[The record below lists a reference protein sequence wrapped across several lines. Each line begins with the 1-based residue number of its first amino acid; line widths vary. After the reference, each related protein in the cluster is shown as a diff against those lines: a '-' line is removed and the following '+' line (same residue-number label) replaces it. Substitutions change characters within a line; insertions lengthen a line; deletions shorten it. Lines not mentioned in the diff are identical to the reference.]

1 MRDPLREGRL
11 LIFVLAILYSGW
23 SVAGLD
29 EGLEALR
36 KGDYATASREL
47 RPLAERGSA
56 EAQYRVG
63 LMYEFGKGYAADM
76 AQALVW
82 LRKAAAQGHVAAEVE
97 LGVIY
102 TSGDGVTRDD
112 VQAVGWFRKAA
123 TQGNATAQYNLGMMY
138 AKGNGVPVDDTQ
150 AVAWLRKAGEQ
161 GFTLA
166 LFYLGVA
173 YENGEGVAKDEVL
186 AYAHHALAAR
196 NGSKD
201 ALSHRD
207 EIATRLTAAELREAK
222 ALAAAWE
229 VGKPTPSR
237 VAVAK
242 EEPRTSAT
250 PDARAPDKC
259 SAAGLMEGEKFSVSH
274 CAVALFG
281 DAHSV
286 AIWFNEE
293 PISAA
298 EAEAFQTSS
307 YVASAQAGRA
317 RTMASI
323 MFCPGGGGTTAS
335 AAAVKSLDLSTN
347 HAKAALAGVQWV
359 VTSPADFKVEKMS
372 GDIRPGG
379 TLAGKIVGSRGKTT
393 WSFEFDVTLPTKE
406 AAAGMSCGN

>member
-1 MRDPLREGRL
+1 MRYPLREGRL
-11 LIFVLAILYSGW
+11 LILVVAMLYPGW
-23 SVAGLD
+23 GVAGLD

-36 KGDYATASREL
+36 KGDYVTAAHEL
-47 RPLAERGSA
+47 RQLAERGNA

-63 LMYEFGKGYAADM
+63 LMYEFGKGYDADM
-76 AQALVW
+76 AQAIIW

-102 TSGDGVTRDD
+102 TTGDGVPRDY

-138 AKGNGVPVDDTQ
+138 AKGQGVPVDDAQ
-150 AVAWLRKAGEQ
+150 AVAWFRKAAEQ
-161 GFTLA
+161 GFALA

-196 NGSKD
+196 NGNKE
-201 ALSHRD
+201 ALTHRD
-207 EIATRLTAAELREAK
+207 EIARRLTAAQFREAQ

-237 VAVAK
+237 TAAAK
-242 EEPRTSAT
+242 DQ
-250 PDARAPDKC
+250 PDTKAGGGARAQDKC
-259 SAAGLMEGEKFSVSH
+259 SATGLMEGEKFSVNH
-274 CAVALFG
+274 CAVALYG
-281 DAHSV
+281 DQHSV

-293 PISAA
+293 PITAP

-307 YVASAQAGRA
+307 YVASPHAGRQ
-317 RTMASI
+317 RTMATI
-323 MFCPGGGGTTAS
+323 MFCPGGGATTAA
-335 AAAVKSLDLSTN
+335 AAAVKSIDLSTN
-347 HAKAALAGVQWV
+347 HAKAVLAGVQWV
-359 VTSPADFKVEKMS
+359 VESPTDFKVEKMS

-393 WSFEFDVTLPTKE
+393 WNFEFDVTLPTRD
-406 AAAGMSCGN
+406 AAAGMSCGK

>member
-1 MRDPLREGRL
+1 MRNPLRGRRL
-11 LIFVLAILYSGW
+11 LIVVLAMLYAGW
-23 SVAGLD
+23 SIAGLD
-29 EGLEALR
+29 EGLEALK
-36 KGDYATASREL
+36 KGDYVAAAREL

-63 LMYEFGKGYAADM
+63 LMYEFGKGYDADM
-76 AQALVW
+76 AQAIVW

-123 TQGNATAQYNLGMMY
+123 TQGSPTAQYNLGMMY
-138 AKGNGVPVDDTQ
+138 AKGQGVPVDDAQ
-150 AVAWLRKAGEQ
+150 AVAWFRKAAEQ

-186 AYAHHALAAR
+186 AYAHHALAAK
-196 NGSKD
+196 NGNKD
-201 ALSHRD
+201 ALAHRD
-207 EIATRLTAAELREAK
+207 EIAGRLSAAQLAEAK
-222 ALAAAWE
+222 SLAAAWE

-237 VAVAK
+237 AAAANAQ
-242 EEPRTSAT
+242 PGTSAT
-250 PDARAPDKC
+250 AGARGPDKC
-259 SAAGLMEGEKFSVSH
+259 SASGLMEGEKFSLSH

-293 PISAA
+293 PIGAA
-298 EAEAFQTSS
+298 EAEGFQTSS
-307 YVASAQAGRA
+307 YVASPPGRP
-317 RTMASI
+317 RTMATI
-323 MFCPGGGGTTAS
+323 MFCPGGGSTTAS
-335 AAAVKSLDLSTN
+335 AAAVKSIDFSTE
-347 HAKAALAGVQWV
+347 HARAALAGVQWV
-359 VTSPADFKVEKMS
+359 VKSPPDFHVDKMS

-379 TLAGKIVGSRGKTT
+379 TLAGRIVGARGKTT
-393 WSFEFDVTLPTKE
+393 WNFEFDVTLPTKE
-406 AAAGMSCGN
+406 AAAGMSCGG